1 MSAHFRGSIRAFAA
15 LACICLAMMGNP
27 AVAALDCEQ
36 LVAVAQATVKLRD
49 EGLSLNAVLRD
60 FDSGEA
66 TKKFNAQE
74 MNLLRQTVR
83 VCFTSEA
90 SVYEIAESC
99 KAGELGLP
107 KPKSKP

>member
-1 MSAHFRGSIRAFAA
+1 MKAHFGGLIRVFAA
-15 LACICLAMMGNP
+15 IVGIFSAMAGNP
-27 AVAALDCEQ
+27 ALAALDCEQ

-49 EGLSLNAVLRD
+49 DGMSLNAVLRD

-66 TKKFNAQE
+66 INKFNAQE

-83 VCFTSEA
+83 VSFTSEA

-107 KPKSKP
+107 KLKSKP